1 MSGSF
6 TRVNYRLR
14 PAKGV
19 ERRMM
24 ADAFLRLRPFGS
36 VESYRYVGMGS
47 VYFADF
53 TLFHTVCG
61 LTNLVSIEDAP
72 DESTQARF
80 RFNVPLGSIE
90 LKFGHSNI
98 ELPKLP
104 WDNVRTI
111 CWLDYDGSL
120 TRSVLTD
127 IRFLAARMAPGSLL
141 AVTVDTRLDDD
152 DVASNQSNLL
162 DRLIA
167 QIGAEEKVPTHITAA
182 GKLREPEVKSVLRT
196 IMTQEL
202 TDGINERNAGTPK
215 AQRITFEQIFNFEYS
230 DKAPML
236 TIGWMIFDD
245 GLRAQFDQCEFS
257 RLKFTKSGDEPF
269 VIAPPFLT
277 PHEMRELDRCDS
289 LETYRSSDL
298 PLPSEERKN
307 YEDIRRYWPMGGY
320 AEMT

>member
-24 ADAFLRLRPFGS
+24 ADAFLRLRAFGS

-53 TLFHTVCG
+53 ALFHTVCG
-61 LTNLVSIEDAP
+61 LTDLVSIEDAE
-72 DESTQARF
+72 DERTQNRF

-90 LKFGHSNI
+90 LKFGHSNV
-98 ELPKLP
+98 ELPKLN
-104 WDNVRTI
+104 WDNIRTI

-120 TRSVLTD
+120 TSPVITD
-127 IRFLAARMAPGSLL
+127 VKFLAARVAPGSLI
-141 AVTVDTRLDDD
+141 AVTVDTRLENE
-152 DVASNQSNLL
+152 SGGNLL

-167 QIGAEEKVPTHITAA
+167 QIGTEEKVPTHVTAA
-182 GKLREPEVKSVLRT
+182 KKLREPEVKSVLRT

-202 TDGINERNAGTPK
+202 IDGINERNAGMPK

-236 TIGWMIFDD
+236 TIGWVIFDE
-245 GLRAQFDQCEFS
+245 GQRAQFDQCEF
-257 RLKFTKSGDEPF
+257 RKLKFIKSGDEPF

-277 PHEMRELDRCDS
+277 PHEMRELDRCDEE
-289 LETYRSSDL
+289 ETYRSSDL

-307 YEDIRRYWPMGGY
+307 YEDIRRYWPTGGY

>member
-47 VYFADF
+47 VYFSDF

-61 LTNLVSIEDAP
+61 ITDLVSIEDAP
-72 DESTQARF
+72 DERTQDRF
-80 RFNVPLGSIE
+80 KFNVPLGSIE
-90 LKFGHSNI
+90 LKFGHSNV

-104 WDNVRTI
+104 WEGVRTI

-120 TRSVLTD
+120 TRPVLTD

-141 AVTVDTRLDDD
+141 SVTVDARLENE
-152 DVASNQSNLL
+152 SGSESLL

-167 QIGAEEKVPTHITAA
+167 QIGAEEKVPTHISAA
-182 GKLREPEVKSVLRT
+182 KKLREPEIKSVLRT

-202 TDGINERNAGTPK
+202 IDGINERNAGMPR
-215 AQRITFEQIFNFEYS
+215 AQQITFEQIFNFEYS
-230 DKAPML
+230 DTAPML
-236 TIGWMIFDD
+236 TIGWVIFDE
-245 GLRAQFDQCEFS
+245 GRSAQFDQCDF
-257 RLKFTKSGDEPF
+257 RKLGFTRSGEEPF

-277 PHEMRELDRCDS
+277 PHEMRELDRCDAR
-289 LETYRSSDL
+289 ETYRSSDL
-298 PLPSEERKN
+298 PLPSDERKK
-307 YEDIRRYWPMGGY
+307 YEDIRRYWPAGGY

>member
-24 ADAFLRLRPFGS
+24 ADAFLRLGPFGS
-36 VESYRYVGMGS
+36 IESYRYVGMGS

-61 LTNLVSIEDAP
+61 LTNLISIEDAE
-72 DESTQARF
+72 DEQTQKRF
-80 RFNVPLGSIE
+80 KFNVPLGSID
-90 LKFGHSNI
+90 LRFGHSNV
-98 ELPKLP
+98 ELPKLY

-120 TRSVLTD
+120 ARPVLTD
-127 IRFLAARMAPGSLL
+127 IRFLAARMSPGSLL
-141 AVTVDTRLDDD
+141 AVTVDTRVDK
-152 DVASNQSNLL
+152 VAGGPRKLL
-162 DRLIA
+162 DQLIA
-167 QIGAEEKVPTHITAA
+167 QIESEEKIPTAITAA
-182 GKLREPEVKSVLRT
+182 KNLKMSQVKSVFRK

-202 TDGINERNAGTPK
+202 TDGINERNAGMPRE
-215 AQRITFEQIFNFEYS
+215 QQITFEQIFNFEYS

-236 TIGWMIFDD
+236 TIGWIVFDE
-245 GLRAQFDQCEFS
+245 GQRGRFDECGFKKLAFA
-257 RLKFTKSGDEPF
+257 RSGDEPF
-269 VIAPPFLT
+269 VVAPPFLT
-277 PHEMRELDRCDS
+277 PHEMRELNRCDEA
-289 LETYRSSDL
+289 ETYRSSDL
-298 PLPSEERKN
+298 PLPNDERKN
-307 YEDIRRYWPMGGY
+307 YEAIRRYWPTGGY

>member
-6 TRVNYRLR
+6 ARVNYQLR

-61 LTNLVSIEDAP
+61 FTSLVSIEEAE
-72 DESTQARF
+72 DELTQNRF
-80 RFNVPLGSIE
+80 RFNVPFGTIDLR
-90 LKFGHSNI
+90 FGHSNV
-98 ELPKLP
+98 ELPKLH

-120 TRSVLTD
+120 THPVLTD
-127 IRFLAARMAPGSLL
+127 IRTLAGQMAPGGLL
-141 AVTVDTRLDDD
+141 AVTVDTRLNDES
-152 DVASNQSNLL
+152 AGPHRKLL
-162 DRLIA
+162 DKLIA
-167 QIGAEEKVPTHITAA
+167 QIGTEEKVPTVITAA
-182 GKLREPEVKSVLRT
+182 KKLKKSLVKSAFRT

-202 TDGINERNAGTPK
+202 IDGINERNAGMP
-215 AQRITFEQIFNFEYS
+215 AEQHITFEQIFNFEYS

-236 TIGWMIFDD
+236 TIGWVLFDA
-245 GLRAQFDQCEFS
+245 GQRARFEECEFKG
-257 RLKFTKSGDEPF
+257 LKFVRSGEEPF

-277 PHEMRELDRCDS
+277 PHEMRELNRCDEK
-289 LETYRSSDL
+289 ETYRPSDL
-298 PLPSEERKN
+298 PLPSDEREN
-307 YEDIRRYWPMGGY
+307 YEQIRRYWPTGGY